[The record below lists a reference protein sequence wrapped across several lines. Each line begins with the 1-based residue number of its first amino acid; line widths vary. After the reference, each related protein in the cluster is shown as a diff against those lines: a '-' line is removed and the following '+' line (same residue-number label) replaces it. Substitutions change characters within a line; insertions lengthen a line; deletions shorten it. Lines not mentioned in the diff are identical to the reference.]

1 MTTQADMD
9 KLAARLAG
17 LVGSELS
24 IADQVRIDV
33 LLYDVGETI
42 RKLLIENKLCDMW
55 APEVTLE
62 SPDAPL
68 MVSKRRAIEVAG
80 RVYDALL
87 DVRHALCW
95 NSSKCPTTAAATTC
109 RAPR

>member
-1 MTTQADMD
+1 LVEQEFDGDATTTPNDKRQQHLNQEPDTMTTQADMD

-55 APEVTLE
+55 AP
-62 SPDAPL
+62 
-68 MVSKRRAIEVAG
+68 R
-80 RVYDALL
+80 
-87 DVRHALCW
+87 
-95 NSSKCPTTAAATTC
+95 
-109 RAPR
+109 